1 MGRKNRESR
10 RWIDRYVGQ
19 KLRTARVL
27 RSMSQE
33 KVANEIGITFQ
44 QLQKYERGTNRIS
57 ASVLYE
63 LSHILQVSPSF
74 FFDGL
79 SESATHPLPVINKD
93 HAQLIDLYDR
103 APKKLRRDFVK
114 FLETAIDRAWER
126 HE

>member
-1 MGRKNRESR
+1 
-10 RWIDRYVGQ
+10 
-19 KLRTARVL
+19 
-27 RSMSQE
+27 MSQE

-44 QLQKYERGTNRIS
+44 QLQKYERGANRIS

-63 LSHILQVSPSF
+63 LSHILKVPPSF

-79 SESATHPLPVINKD
+79 AEGATHPLPVINRD
-93 HAQLIDLYDR
+93 HVRLIGLYNR

-114 FLETAIDRAWER
+114 FLETAIDREWER